1 MLHCFVLKVEKGA
14 MSQEKQEACR
24 RWKRQGNELDFGL
37 ATSDFT
43 GDLCFLL
50 HWVANLIKQSGN
62 G

>member
-14 MSQEKQEACR
+14 MSQGKQGVCR

-37 ATSDFT
+37 AASNFT
-43 GDLCFLL
+43 GNLCSVLD
-50 HWVANLIKQSGN
+50 WVANLIKQSGN